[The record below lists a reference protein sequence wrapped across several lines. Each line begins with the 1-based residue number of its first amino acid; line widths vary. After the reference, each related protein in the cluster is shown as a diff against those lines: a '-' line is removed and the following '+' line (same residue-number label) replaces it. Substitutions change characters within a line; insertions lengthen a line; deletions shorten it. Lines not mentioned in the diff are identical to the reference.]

1 MQLGTA
7 ATDLQGKHK
16 ALIITMDVKKG
27 SVCNKN

>member
-7 ATDLQGKHK
+7 ATDLQGKQ
-16 ALIITMDVKKG
+16 LIITMDVKKG